1 MVKRTTIADIARE
14 AGFSQSTVSLVIN
27 NNPRISEDTRAKVL
41 AAIEKYG
48 YKPNIQA
55 RGLALRSS
63 RIISVVLPDIPHVF
77 ADNYF
82 GELLSG
88 IYAGASEAGFK
99 VLVDLANMKFIRTQE
114 YMNILD
120 MQQADGML
128 FLGSTNYDQFLSI
141 FNDKKYPFLLVNNY
155 FPQWDIDYV
164 TADYAYVAKL
174 AADHLLGLGHRK
186 IGLIT
191 GTNVQTAVDLLEAF
205 EGCLKEAGISAED
218 MPWADG
224 RFSDKIGF
232 EAARVVMTLNPNI
245 TAIMCGND
253 TMATGAIRYLKSR
266 GLRVPEDV
274 SVMGVENLPSAV
286 LSSPRLTTISNRL
299 HDLGA
304 MASKQLLALSREEIT
319 SSKEKIKGELIV
331 RDSTGPVRPSA

>member
-1 MVKRTTIADIARE
+1 MGKRTTIADIARE

-63 RIISVVLPDIPHVF
+63 RTISVVLPDIPHVF

-82 GELLSG
+82 GELLGG
-88 IYAGASEAGFK
+88 IYAGCSEAGYK

-128 FLGSTNYDQFLSI
+128 FVGSTNYDQYLSI
-141 FNDKKYPFLLVNNY
+141 FHEKKSPFLLVNSY

-164 TADYAYVAKL
+164 MADYEHVAKL
-174 AADHLLGLGHRK
+174 AAEHLLGLGHRK
-186 IGLIT
+186 IGVIT
-191 GTNVQTAVDLLEAF
+191 GTNVQTAVDMLEAF
-205 EGCLKEAGISAED
+205 EKNLKEAGVAQED
-218 MPWADG
+218 IPWADG
-224 RFSDKIGF
+224 RFSEKIGF

-253 TMATGAIRYLKSR
+253 TMATGAIRYLQSR

-274 SVMGVENLPSAV
+274 SVMGVENLPTAM
-286 LSSPRLTTISNRL
+286 LTNPKLTTISNRL
-299 HDLGA
+299 HDLGLL
-304 MASKQLLALSREEIT
+304 ASKQLLALTREEVT
-319 SSKEKIKGELIV
+319 SCKERLKGELII
-331 RDSTGPVRPSA
+331 RDSTGPVKES

>member
-1 MVKRTTIADIARE
+1 MAKRTTIADIARE

-27 NNPRISEDTRAKVL
+27 NNPRISEETRAKVL
-41 AAIEKYG
+41 AAIEKHG

-63 RIISVVLPDIPHVF
+63 RIISVVMPDIPHVF

-82 GELLSG
+82 GELLGG

-114 YMNILD
+114 FLNMLD

-128 FLGSTNYDQFLSI
+128 FLGSTNYDQYLSI
-141 FNDKKYPFLLVNNY
+141 FHEKKYPFLLVNNY
-155 FPQWDIDYV
+155 FPQWNIDYV

-186 IGLIT
+186 IGIIT
-191 GTNVQTAVDLLEAF
+191 GTNVQTSIDLLESF
-205 EGCLKEAGISAED
+205 EGCLREAGIASED

-224 RFSDKIGF
+224 RFSEKIGF
-232 EAARVVMTLNPNI
+232 EAARVVMTLNPDL

-253 TMATGAIRYLKSR
+253 TMATGAMRYLRSR

-274 SVMGVENLPSAV
+274 SVMGVENLPTSI
-286 LSSPRLTTISNRL
+286 LTSPKLTTISNRL
-299 HDLGA
+299 HDLGTLA
-304 MASKQLLALSREEIT
+304 AKQLLALTREEIT
-319 SSKEKIKGELIV
+319 VCQEQIKGELIV
-331 RDSTGPVRPSA
+331 RESTGPAPVR

>member
-1 MVKRTTIADIARE
+1 MSKRTTIADIARE

-27 NNPRISEDTRAKVL
+27 NNPRISEETRAKVL

-63 RIISVVLPDIPHVF
+63 RIISVVMPDIPHVF

-82 GELLSG
+82 GELLGG

-99 VLVDLANMKFIRTQE
+99 VLIDLANMKFIRTQE
-114 YMNILD
+114 FMNILD

-128 FLGSTNYDQFLSI
+128 FVGSTNYDQYLSM
-141 FNDKKYPFLLVNNY
+141 FHEKKYPFLLVNNY

-164 TADYAYVAKL
+164 MADYEHVAKL
-174 AADHLLGLGHRK
+174 SADHLLGLGHRK
-186 IGLIT
+186 IGIIT
-191 GTNVQTAVDLLEAF
+191 GTNVQTAVDMLEAF
-205 EGCLKEAGISAED
+205 EGCLKAAGIPQED

-224 RFSDKIGF
+224 RFSEKIGY

-253 TMATGAIRYLKSR
+253 TMATGTIRYLKSR
-266 GLRVPEDV
+266 GLRIPEDI
-274 SVMGVENLPSAV
+274 SVMGVENLPTA
-286 LSSPRLTTISNRL
+286 LLTTPKLTTISNRL

-304 MASKQLLALSREEIT
+304 LASKQLLALSREEVST
-319 SSKEKIKGELIV
+319 SRERLKGELII
-331 RDSTGPVRPSA
+331 RESTGPVRAG

>member
-1 MVKRTTIADIARE
+1 MGKRTTIADIARE

-164 TADYAYVAKL
+164 TADYA
-174 AADHLLGLGHRK
+174 
-186 IGLIT
+186 
-191 GTNVQTAVDLLEAF
+191 
-205 EGCLKEAGISAED
+205 
-218 MPWADG
+218 
-224 RFSDKIGF
+224 
-232 EAARVVMTLNPNI
+232 
-245 TAIMCGND
+245 
-253 TMATGAIRYLKSR
+253 
-266 GLRVPEDV
+266 
-274 SVMGVENLPSAV
+274 
-286 LSSPRLTTISNRL
+286 
-299 HDLGA
+299 
-304 MASKQLLALSREEIT
+304 
-319 SSKEKIKGELIV
+319 
-331 RDSTGPVRPSA
+331 

>member
-1 MVKRTTIADIARE
+1 MAKRSTIADIARE

-27 NNPRISEDTRAKVL
+27 NNPRISEETRAKVL

-82 GELLSG
+82 GELLGG

-114 YMNILD
+114 FLNILD

-128 FLGSTNYDQFLSI
+128 FLGSTNYDQYLSV
-141 FNDKKYPFLLVNNY
+141 FHEKKYPFLLVNNY
-155 FPQWDIDYV
+155 FPQWEIDYAA
-164 TADYAYVAKL
+164 ADYAHVAKL
-174 AADHLLGLGHRK
+174 AAEHLLGLGHRK
-186 IGLIT
+186 IGIIT
-191 GTNVQTAVDLLEAF
+191 GTNVQTAVDMLESF
-205 EGCLKEAGISAED
+205 EVCMREAGIPPED
-218 MPWADG
+218 TPWADG
-224 RFSDKIGF
+224 RFSEKIGF
-232 EAARVVMTLNPNI
+232 EAARVVMTLNPNL

-274 SVMGVENLPSAV
+274 SVMGVENLPTA
-286 LSSPRLTTISNRL
+286 LLTSPKLTTVSNRL

-304 MASKQLLALSREEIT
+304 LASKQLLALSRDEIT
-319 SSKEKIKGELIV
+319 TSRERLKGELIV
-331 RDSTGPVRPSA
+331 RDSTGPARSN

>member
-1 MVKRTTIADIARE
+1 MGKRTTIADIARE

-41 AAIEKYG
+41 AAIERHG

-82 GELLSG
+82 GELIGG

-114 YMNILD
+114 FLNLLD

-128 FLGSTNYDQFLSI
+128 FLGSTNYDQYLSI
-141 FNDKKYPFLLVNNY
+141 FHEKKYPFLLVNNY

-164 TADYAYVAKL
+164 TADYAHVARL
-174 AADHLLGLGHRK
+174 AAEHLLGLGHRK
-186 IGLIT
+186 IGIVT
-191 GTNVQTAVDLLEAF
+191 GTNVQTSIDLLEAF
-205 EGCLKEAGISAED
+205 EGALREAGLAAED

-224 RFSDKIGF
+224 RFSEKIGF
-232 EAARVVMTLNPNI
+232 EAARVVMTLNPDI

-253 TMATGAIRYLKSR
+253 TMATGALRYVKSR
-266 GLRVPEDV
+266 GLRVPEDI
-274 SVMGVENLPSAV
+274 SVMGVESLPTS
-286 LSSPRLTTISNRL
+286 LLTTPKLTTISNRL
-299 HDLGA
+299 HELGVL
-304 MASKQLLALSREEIT
+304 ASKQLLALTREEIT
-319 SSKEKIKGELIV
+319 SSQEKIKGELMV
-331 RDSTGPVRPSA
+331 RESTGPAPAR